1 MPEMYK
7 LKATLSSNEGKRG
20 EWAKLRVEYGNLGAN
35 VEIDKSIVR
44 LSDYGIY
51 DVMRQE
57 EDGSF
62 TWAYPIPYEAPIQTY
77 EIEVYAIDK
86 IGNKGPNR
94 LISFAVT
101 G

>member
-1 MPEMYK
+1 MQEMYE
-7 LKATLSSNEGKRG
+7 LQADLTPNEGKRG
-20 EWAKLRVEYGNLGAN
+20 DWAKLKVEYGNLGAN

-44 LSDYGIY
+44 ISDYGIY
-51 DVMRQE
+51 DAMKRE

-62 TWAYPIPYEAPIQTY
+62 TWSYPIPYEAPIQTY

-86 IGNKGPNR
+86 QGNKGPKK
-94 LISFAVT
+94 LVSYTVT